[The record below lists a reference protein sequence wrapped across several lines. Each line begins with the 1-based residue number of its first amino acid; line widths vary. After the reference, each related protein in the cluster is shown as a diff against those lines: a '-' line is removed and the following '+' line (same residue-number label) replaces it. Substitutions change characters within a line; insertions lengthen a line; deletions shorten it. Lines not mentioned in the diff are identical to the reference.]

1 MKINRSYLQLRDSS
15 VNVTTALPTQI
26 FVSDLRIAVDKTE
39 NIFQYL
45 KIKSKQEWL
54 NVIEFMNVLNVPFE
68 H

>member
-1 MKINRSYLQLRDSS
+1 MKINRSYLQIRDSS

-45 KIKSKQEWL
+45 KIKSKQEGL
-54 NVIEFMNVLNVPFE
+54 NVIEFMNVLNVPFK

>member
-1 MKINRSYLQLRDSS
+1 MKINRSYLQIRDSS